1 MANESNKTTEIL
13 EFKVEQGDAI
23 SEMEKLKRVMIGL
36 KEDQKQLNDAYKKGT
51 ITQHEYAQ
59 ELVRLEN
66 ISKKTGAAYNDLQK
80 KVTGVQT
87 ETSKLT
93 QALKDAS
100 GQIRIAGIGIND
112 ISSKIT
118 ALTNPVTAAVAVVGA
133 LGAAYARST
142 IGAKDLAFAQA
153 QLSAATTL
161 VTNDFAELFS
171 SAEDGEG
178 ILSKLTNQSIRFA
191 ATIAG
196 PLGTLGQRYF
206 DNIAAK
212 SRELTLIQEQYEDL
226 LREEI
231 TIRGQLSERLADN
244 QELLTL
250 INDEQTTYE
259 QKVENIR
266 KIERNLKDNK
276 AEILGI
282 LNDELFFLQEQL
294 RNDENN
300 EALQTKV
307 LEKKREID
315 KVIAD
320 SAKKIQGISRLED
333 NIATQNERQKEAARE
348 KAKLLAFQTSE
359 LERQARIATL
369 EREYADKRDP
379 LTKLRDDVAEEAK
392 ITDSQISIRE
402 KMARTSEAL
411 GKAAEKSNKASS
423 ESFIKSQD
431 AQQAA
436 LQLFSTEASRLYGT
450 INKDNKAFA
459 AIQLA
464 IDSGLTLSAIE
475 RNAAQFGRFGG
486 IYKAAALLSAGA
498 SLSQAAKLIG
508 VTSPDISDKSL
519 GKVEWYQGQPYVI
532 QNGKPVPLEEA
543 QAKAQRRQQIAS
555 DASEA
560 VSYIATGAAI
570 GSVIP
575 GIGTVAGAVAGGL
588 AYGVKK
594 LISGFKGLF
603 AEGGYTGPG
612 GKYQPAGVVHAGEVV
627 WSQRDVAA
635 VGGPAVANAM
645 RPTYKG
651 YADGGL
657 VRPHVI
663 GPSYEEVLQIARNMP
678 VFISWK
684 EYLDY
689 TSQMGRKGF
698 FIER

>member
-66 ISKKTGAAYNDLQK
+66 ISKKTGATYNDLQK

-161 VTNDFAELFS
+161 VTNDLAALVS

-178 ILSKLTNQSIRFA
+178 ALTKILNRTLEALGPAGANLALQSRSIVLAQEKL
-191 ATIAG
+191 
-196 PLGTLGQRYF
+196 
-206 DNIAAK
+206 
-212 SRELTLIQEQYEDL
+212 EDL
-226 LREEI
+226 LREELS
-231 TIRGQLSERLADN
+231 IRADISERLSDN
-244 QELLTL
+244 QELLTSL
-250 INDEQTTYE
+250 NDEQTTFE
-259 QKVENIR
+259 EKLMNISTIIGNLRTNQMELVAIQEEELAVINRQLAGDQENE
-266 KIERNLKDNK
+266 K
-276 AEILGI
+276 
-282 LNDELFFLQEQL
+282 
-294 RNDENN
+294 
-300 EALQTKV
+300 LQTAKLQKEKEIAKTKSDTEKRIQAV
-307 LEKKREID
+307 L
-315 KVIAD
+315 
-320 SAKKIQGISRLED
+320 RLED
-333 NIATQNERQKEAARE
+333 NVREQNVKQAEAARE
-348 KAKLLAFQTSE
+348 KARLLAFQTSE

-379 LTKLRDDVAEEAK
+379 LTKLRDDVAEEGK
-392 ITDSQISIRE
+392 ITEDLVNIRNDAASAMADTAEILAKRVEAANKKQKDSADGVLR
-402 KMARTSEAL
+402 
-411 GKAAEKSNKASS
+411 
-423 ESFIKSQD
+423 SQ
-431 AQQAA
+431 
-436 LQLFSTEASRLYGT
+436 EASRDALRLFSSEAGRLYAS
-450 INKDNKAFA
+450 INKDNKEFA
-459 AIQLA
+459 AAQLV
-464 IDSGLTLSAIE
+464 IDSAMTLS
-475 RNAAQFGRFGG
+475 G
-486 IYKAAALLSAGA
+486 ITKNAAALGPVIGPLYFAAAVLSAGA
-498 SLSQAAKLIG
+498 NLKQAADLIG
-508 VTSPDISDKSL
+508 ADSGFSPTTDFGSFNNF
-519 GKVEWYQGQPYVI
+519 QGQLYT
-532 QNGKPVPLEEA
+532 
-543 QAKAQRRQQIAS
+543 AS
-555 DASEA
+555 DGTQYA
-560 VSYIATGAAI
+560 VGNK
-570 GSVIP
+570 GEVIP
-575 GIGTVAGAVAGGL
+575 VKRGSIIVTNKKGDTFDASAGNLQSAGYRLTHPFLGL
-588 AYGVKK
+588 RKALSK
-594 LISGFKGLF
+594 LF
-603 AEGGYTGPG
+603 AEGGYTGTG